1 MSENNKGIGEK
12 LLRQNGLE
20 RGRIPE
26 EAREKLEAKM
36 ERQERRAQ
44 RMKWATIVSW
54 VVVACV
60 YVGAAMWEL
69 LAPEA
74 LVPMGPVVLM
84 AAMPIAIVCTVS
96 YFLRSRS
103 ARLSQIQITLRSIQD
118 DLDYLMKEHREGKRT

>member
-1 MSENNKGIGEK
+1 MTEKEKQVGEE

-20 RGRIPE
+20 RGSMPE
-26 EAREKLEAKM
+26 EARKKLEEKM
-36 ERQERRAQ
+36 ELEERRAQ

-54 VVVACV
+54 GVVACV
-60 YVGAAMWEL
+60 YVGSAMWES

-74 LVPMGPVVLM
+74 VVPMAPVVLM

-103 ARLSQIQITLRSIQD
+103 ARLSQIQVTLRSIQD
-118 DLDYLMKEHREGKRT
+118 DLDYLMKEHRDGKRP